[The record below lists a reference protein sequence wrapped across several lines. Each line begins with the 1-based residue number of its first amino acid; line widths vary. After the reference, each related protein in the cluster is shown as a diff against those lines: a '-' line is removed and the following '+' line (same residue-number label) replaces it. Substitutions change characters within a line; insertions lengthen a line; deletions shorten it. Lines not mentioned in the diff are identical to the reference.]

1 MFEVGSFLHQPLF
14 FIILNKFLSECSPY
28 SVQTKKVEMK
38 FPVISVIT
46 FKELNNLFTRQYEEM
61 LK

>member
-1 MFEVGSFLHQPLF
+1 MCALTMLKTSF
-14 FIILNKFLSECSPY
+14 FIILNKFLSEYSPY

-46 FKELNNLFTRQYEEM
+46 FKELNNLFTMLYE
-61 LK
+61 